1 MHQIFSTQ
9 NAKRTVSSVSLLS
22 ISVHDFC
29 INEIWHSN
37 RMLAICWV
45 KSFLF
50 ISIAGFILFLYAT
63 SVSLATSNVLGFIFD
78 FKFYSMDSVK
88 KRMHCSK
95 SKSDTVKTV
104 HPLNADIYD
113 YLYFIH
119 FCLATDFFW
128 LFFIH
133 ISLKHELLNAGF
145 PFWNPNWSQ
154 FHAQNSLSNSF
165 YYKLCVWILIRWDF
179 YNNNMFIYWIS

>member
-1 MHQIFSTQ
+1 MHQIFSNQ

-45 KSFLF
+45 KSFSF
-50 ISIAGFILFLYAT
+50 ISIAGFILFHYAT

-128 LFFIH
+128 LFLF
-133 ISLKHELLNAGF
+133 ISLWNMNYSTLVFHFEIRIDRNFTRKIHF
-145 PFWNPNWSQ
+145 PI
-154 FHAQNSLSNSF
+154 H
-165 YYKLCVWILIRWDF
+165 
-179 YNNNMFIYWIS
+179 FIINCAYEF